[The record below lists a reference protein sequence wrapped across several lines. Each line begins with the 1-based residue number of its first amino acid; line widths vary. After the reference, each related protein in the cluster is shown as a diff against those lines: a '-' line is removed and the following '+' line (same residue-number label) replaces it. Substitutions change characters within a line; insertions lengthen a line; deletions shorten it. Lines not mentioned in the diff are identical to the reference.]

1 MECHNKHPDGRCEI
15 VTHLI
20 GEPYAV
26 NDAACIDCQQQAKPQ
41 TINRVTASIALAA
54 RKRLGKH
61 PSQELLDIVAK
72 KPPAT
77 GPGTEL
83 EKLIPKFFQSKKC
96 SCKNYARRMNEW
108 KVDGCERRFNEIVD
122 HLVGEAQKHKLLSV
136 FGDKPARVV
145 AAKLL
150 RKAIDAA
157 RPDVLGDLTTQD
169 SDKLKS
175 EWPFVWTY
183 FAGGAVGDEL
193 KFSIRSVLHWHPDAQ
208 IYIVG
213 DRPDWYAG
221 NMFEKP
227 RLSKRPHQAFK
238 DCYSRILH
246 ATQSLRQFV
255 WMMDDIYWIQPFT
268 ISEAIQPKYVRHVWP
283 ARFKNWKPANAWG
296 RTRETAYTWLFANN
310 RPTYDYA
317 SHLPQPIIA
326 ESLQQMESEMQLLQ
340 EYKNWECIYFNSYH
354 SASGVDWGRKT
365 CRVVKSTKRI
375 DTTKPILNHIH
386 AMYKGMVSDFLHSK
400 FPDKSKVER

>member
-175 EWPFVWTY
+175 DWPFVWTY
-183 FAGGAVGDEL
+183 FANGAVGDEL

-213 DRPDWYAG
+213 DRPDWYVG
-221 NMFEKP
+221 NMF
-227 RLSKRPHQAFK
+227 
-238 DCYSRILH
+238 
-246 ATQSLRQFV
+246 
-255 WMMDDIYWIQPFT
+255 
-268 ISEAIQPKYVRHVWP
+268 
-283 ARFKNWKPANAWG
+283 
-296 RTRETAYTWLFANN
+296 
-310 RPTYDYA
+310 
-317 SHLPQPIIA
+317 
-326 ESLQQMESEMQLLQ
+326 
-340 EYKNWECIYFNSYH
+340 
-354 SASGVDWGRKT
+354 
-365 CRVVKSTKRI
+365 
-375 DTTKPILNHIH
+375 
-386 AMYKGMVSDFLHSK
+386 
-400 FPDKSKVER
+400 